1 MHSPHRLSTRCGCR
15 RRRALHTVRAVS
27 QTPTYDQLRG
37 ERINADVPPSE
48 VAPSRL
54 SQPGKHHPLGAPGLS
69 AHGPSREA
77 KADPATTWSWF
88 ESVEAGPSGKHHLSS
103 EVPDAA
109 EVADPSPASP
119 ACRSQFN
126 LSQTEKASPVSAAE
140 RDESVTPSP
149 PELPAALPPVA
160 HARLSPSDGKGSST
174 APRSSV
180 IKRVQDQP
188 TGGRGAHPGHG
199 WHPLSTDR
207 PATGHLMPKAVH

>member
-1 MHSPHRLSTRCGCR
+1 VPPGRLLRAEVALFEHLLKQRVMDHQDTSRFLSPAWARWPVAKSWLPAHGGFIHTIRTACPRVMHSPHHLSTRCGCR

-48 VAPSRL
+48 VAPPRL

-109 EVADPSPASP
+109 EVADPSQHHQRVAPDSTQAKPKKPA
-119 ACRSQFN
+119 R
-126 LSQTEKASPVSAAE
+126 
-140 RDESVTPSP
+140 
-149 PELPAALPPVA
+149 
-160 HARLSPSDGKGSST
+160 
-174 APRSSV
+174 
-180 IKRVQDQP
+180 
-188 TGGRGAHPGHG
+188 
-199 WHPLSTDR
+199 
-207 PATGHLMPKAVH
+207 